1 MTALMRTWRLE
12 SGLIVEVEDES
23 RNYYGDY
30 HHLKLVIRC
39 RIAVKAE
46 HLEAL
51 EGSPSYAR
59 VVETM
64 GPSVEYL
71 RVVGRAGVAGK
82 DVASIKDQLLRS
94 FEENALPYFNREGFE
109 AKFVRKR
116 FGEIEKD
123 LSKRGR
129 NGKRDGD

>member
-1 MTALMRTWRLE
+1 MAAMIRTWRLE
-12 SGLIVEVEDES
+12 KGLVVEVEDES

-30 HHLKLVIRC
+30 HHVKLVIRC
-39 RIAVKAE
+39 RIAVKAG
-46 HLEAL
+46 HLKAL
-51 EGSPSYAR
+51 EGSPSYAK
-59 VVETM
+59 VVEAM
-64 GPSVEYL
+64 GPFVEYL
-71 RVVGRAGVAGK
+71 RVIGKAGVAGK

>member
-1 MTALMRTWRLE
+1 MTAMIRTWRLI

-39 RIAVKAE
+39 RIAVRAE
-46 HLEAL
+46 HLREL
-51 EGSPSYAR
+51 EGSRSYAR
-59 VVETM
+59 VVEAM

-71 RVVGRAGVAGK
+71 RVIGRAGVAGK
-82 DVASIKDQLLRS
+82 DAASIKNQLLRS

-116 FGEIEKD
+116 FEEIEKD
-123 LSKRGR
+123 LSKRDR
-129 NGKRDGD
+129 NGGRGGG

>member
-1 MTALMRTWRLE
+1 MIRTWRLE
-12 SGLIVEVEDES
+12 KGLVVEVEDES

-30 HHLKLVIRC
+30 HHVKLVIRC
-39 RIAVKAE
+39 RIAVRAE
-46 HLEAL
+46 YLKAL

-59 VVETM
+59 VIEAM

-71 RVVGRAGVAGK
+71 RVIGRAGVAGK
-82 DVASIKDQLLRS
+82 DALSVKDALLRS
-94 FEENALPYFNREGFE
+94 FEETALPYFNREGFE

>member
-1 MTALMRTWRLE
+1 MIRTWRLE

-51 EGSPSYAR
+51 KGSPFYAR
-59 VVETM
+59 VVEAM

-71 RVVGRAGVAGK
+71 RIIGRAGVAGK
-82 DVASIKDQLLRS
+82 DVNSVKDQLLRS
-94 FEENALPYFNREGFE
+94 FERNALPYFNREGFE

-123 LSKRGR
+123 LSKRDR
-129 NGKRDGD
+129 DGKRDGD